1 MSSTDISQKIPA
13 GGAPR
18 EAGSAT
24 RVQQRGAKQAPESP
38 AVQALNKLGLTLFQL
53 RCAIEPPNDT
63 GRNGRRLVVSRNL
76 EVNESCEQL
85 LMSQL
90 RCSVDRVAFNASGA
104 EDVADAVNDAFAA
117 SSPLLGKVLA
127 PDAVDPTAKLLLAS
141 AFYFRGVLEPPFQ
154 RCAEKR
160 AFKPNLSTSVELEYV
175 GGTGSFLYA
184 EVEEP
189 VAAKALELPYR
200 AGSVSLLLLV
210 PDRSP
215 RLKDLRAQLTPA
227 FLAKLHALLRRRT
240 VRVEL
245 PLTKAEARYTL
256 NTTLFRTGVRQAF
269 MPGAEFNGLV
279 PTGEVRVGDFLHKAT
294 LVLDEG
300 RPADDDAAPRQASST
315 AAQQPADVELALTRP
330 FLFVLRRSGDGCIL
344 LVGVVRE
351 LKEPQQQ

>member
-1 MSSTDISQKIPA
+1 
-13 GGAPR
+13 
-18 EAGSAT
+18 
-24 RVQQRGAKQAPESP
+24 
-38 AVQALNKLGLTLFQL
+38 
-53 RCAIEPPNDT
+53 
-63 GRNGRRLVVSRNL
+63 
-76 EVNESCEQL
+76 
-85 LMSQL
+85 
-90 RCSVDRVAFNASGA
+90 
-104 EDVADAVNDAFAA
+104 
-117 SSPLLGKVLA
+117 
-127 PDAVDPTAKLLLAS
+127 
-141 AFYFRGVLEPPFQ
+141 
-154 RCAEKR
+154 
-160 AFKPNLSTSVELEYV
+160 
-175 GGTGSFLYA
+175 
-184 EVEEP
+184 
-189 VAAKALELPYR
+189 
-200 AGSVSLLLLV
+200 
-210 PDRSP
+210 P

-269 MPGAEFNGLV
+269 MPGAEFSGLV